1 MELKFVVPNMEKTFG
16 HLTYAGEGEVL
27 TEGSGRN
34 RVVIGRSYHLYSDI
48 QRADDIEI
56 IVAPEAGEKIF
67 KDGELVKVV
76 NPKIQVEG
84 YQIDNRGYTNY
95 LLTVDDLVKVN
106 GGM

>member
-34 RVVIGRSYHLYSDI
+34 RVIIGRSYHLYSDI

-56 IVAPEAGEKIF
+56 IVAPE
-67 KDGELVKVV
+67 V